1 MSTAPPVS
9 QQFTDTDLTEV
20 LADRDDLL
28 ARVERRLRSF
38 LDHER
43 RTWESLNPDST
54 ELIDCVVRM
63 VGGGGK
69 RLRPAFC
76 VAGYLAGGGD
86 PRAEEIVDLAA
97 ALELLHSFAL
107 LHDDVMD
114 DAELRRS
121 APTAHVAHAALHTER
136 GWRGEARR
144 YGESVAV
151 LAGDLALVYAERLL
165 ANCPE
170 RVRPVWG
177 ELCTELM
184 IGQFLD
190 VRSAAQFAP
199 DAELSS
205 WIALFKS
212 GRYTVFR
219 PLAMGARLAG
229 AEELVAPFEAYG
241 LAVGEAF
248 QLRDDLLD
256 AFGSSAATG
265 KPARLD
271 FKQHK
276 MTLLMSLAL
285 QTVPEVRELVGED
298 LAAPDPDELHD
309 LLLRTGVRDQV
320 ESMIADRMAAAH
332 EALRGTVRADWAEGL
347 RRMAVQAVYRDH

>member
-9 QQFTDTDLTEV
+9 QEFTDTDMTEILT
-20 LADRDDLL
+20 ARDDLL
-28 ARVERRLRSF
+28 HRVEQRLRDF

-43 RTWESLNPDST
+43 RVWESLNPDST
-54 ELIDCVVRM
+54 ELIDCVADM
-63 VGGGGK
+63 VGSGGK

-86 PRAEEIVDLAA
+86 PRAEEIVDVAA

-114 DAELRRS
+114 DAELRRG
-121 APTAHVAHAALHTER
+121 APTAQSTHAALHADR

-165 ANCPE
+165 AGCPQ

-190 VRSAAQFAP
+190 VRAAARFTP

-229 AEELVAPFEAYG
+229 ADELVAPFETYG

-256 AFGSSAATG
+256 AFGSATATG

-271 FKQHK
+271 LKQHK

-285 QTVPEVRELVGED
+285 QTVPEVRELVDDE
-298 LAAPDPDELHD
+298 LAATDPDELHD
-309 LLLRTGVRDQV
+309 LLLRTGVRDRV
-320 ESMIADRMAAAH
+320 ESVIAERMAAAQD
-332 EALRGTVRADWAEGL
+332 ALRGTVRADWAEGL

>member
-9 QQFTDTDLTEV
+9 QEFTDTGLMEAIAV
-20 LADRDDLL
+20 RDGLL
-28 ARVERRLRSF
+28 SRVELRLKDFLDGERRL
-38 LDHER
+38 
-43 RTWESLNPDST
+43 WESLNPDSV
-54 ELIDCVVRM
+54 ELIDSITRM
-63 VGGGGK
+63 VGSGGK

-76 VAGYLAGGGD
+76 VAGYLAAGGD
-86 PRAEEIVDLAA
+86 PDGEEIVNVAA

-114 DAELRRS
+114 ESELRRGMS
-121 APTAHVAHAALHTER
+121 TAQVAHAELHTER
-136 GWRGEARR
+136 GWRGTPRR

-165 ANCPE
+165 AGCPQ

-190 VRSAAQFAP
+190 VRAAAQFAP

-219 PLAMGARLAG
+219 PLALGARLAG
-229 AEELVAPFEAYG
+229 ADELLAPFEAYG

-285 QTVPEVRELVGED
+285 QTVPEVRELVGDD
-298 LAAPDPDELHD
+298 LAAADPDALHD
-309 LLLRTGVRDQV
+309 LLLRTGVRDRV
-320 ESMIADRMAAAH
+320 ESVIGERLAAAQ
-332 EALRGTVRADWAEGL
+332 EALRGTVRPDWAEGL
-347 RRMAVQAVYRDH
+347 RRMAAQAVHRDR